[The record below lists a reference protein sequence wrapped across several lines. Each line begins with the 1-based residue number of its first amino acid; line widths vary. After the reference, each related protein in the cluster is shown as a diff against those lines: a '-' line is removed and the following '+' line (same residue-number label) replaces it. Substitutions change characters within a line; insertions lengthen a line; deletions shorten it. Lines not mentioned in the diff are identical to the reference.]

1 MSSRN
6 SPRQHTNWDHSEGL
20 LLQPSVDCWV
30 PGVIESVFECSGPN
44 SNSTVTLTRSIQ
56 WKNSLT
62 SPFFIQLCSSGR
74 FGQWRLQYWLLLRK
88 LLLKEYNHKDK
99 WYCAQCRAQRL
110 WGGGNDVWKPWKRN
124 IEAERLPESHKIIVK
139 FSRPNCT
146 CIPICKSRVNC
157 IGAYHI
163 PSAKQTWLCPCLW
176 ISIFKPNLHNKNPHS
191 SINLIFPFL
200 IAF

>member
-110 WGGGNDVWKPWKRN
+110 WGGGKRCLKTMKKKHWSRETSW
-124 IEAERLPESHKIIVK
+124 ITHDYCKI
-139 FSRPNCT
+139 SRPNCT
-146 CIPICKSRVNC
+146 RIPICKSGLNC

-176 ISIFKPNLHNKNPHS
+176 ISIFQTKPTQ
-191 SINLIFPFL
+191 
-200 IAF
+200 

>member
-30 PGVIESVFECSGPN
+30 PEVIESVFECSGPN

-110 WGGGNDVWKPWKRN
+110 CGEKTTSKNHEK
-124 IEAERLPESHKIIVK
+124 ERLKQRDFLNHTGLLENLQAKLCTRIPVCR
-139 FSRPNCT
+139 SRL
-146 CIPICKSRVNC
+146 NC

-163 PSAKQTWLCPCLW
+163 PSANQTWLCPCLW